1 MENEFRSLD
10 QSFNVQDRT
19 VRGYALLFDTLSNDL
34 GGFKETLSKDCLEGV
49 LERSDVFALL
59 NHDKTKGVL
68 ARSKKMQGSLKLEI
82 DERGLVYEFEAP
94 KTPLGDELLSY
105 LERGEITESSFA
117 FKVSKD
123 EWRKSEDGE
132 YIRSINQIE
141 RLFDVSPVFTPAYD
155 STYVSVAKRSLED
168 FKAAEVKED
177 LTEYFK
183 KLRDY

>member
-1 MENEFRSLD
+1 
-10 QSFNVQDRT
+10 
-19 VRGYALLFDTLSNDL
+19 
-34 GGFKETLSKDCLEGV
+34 
-49 LERSDVFALL
+49 
-59 NHDKTKGVL
+59 
-68 ARSKKMQGSLKLEI
+68 MQGSLKLEI

-117 FKVSKD
+117 FNVSKD
-123 EWRKSEDGE
+123 EWRKSDDGE
-132 YIRSINQIE
+132 YLSSINQIE

-177 LTEYFK
+177 LNEYFK

>member
-1 MENEFRSLD
+1 MACFRFGKFTS
-10 QSFNVQDRT
+10 SGCSTFTIN
-19 VRGYALLFDTLSNDL
+19 
-34 GGFKETLSKDCLEGV
+34 
-49 LERSDVFALL
+49 
-59 NHDKTKGVL
+59 
-68 ARSKKMQGSLKLEI
+68 I
-82 DERGLVYEFEAP
+82 
-94 KTPLGDELLSY
+94 
-105 LERGEITESSFA
+105 EITESSFA

-123 EWRKSEDGE
+123 EWRKNEDGE
-132 YIRSINQIE
+132 YVRSINQIE